1 MSDDELQAAKT
12 AYIRV
17 HGNEEGFDVAFSPGT
32 KVSEMTAAELL
43 QRLSISEPFA
53 VDDHLMSPDV
63 YHERLIENFLKMEEA
78 NFIETVDNGEFA
90 ACTDL
95 LLQCLDSQED
105 LQPARTPALV
115 LERCRRGGKTFMLSA
130 VARNLSETLKG
141 KDVYIVQISLNSV
154 TPYQPSETALNAIFS
169 RVAFFL
175 ANPKDRFPAFRKKYA
190 DFSSVGRW
198 LEQNHVVL
206 LIDELNVIPSNAKSY
221 DEMSAVLDFHV
232 AFKGGALLYSTHHRI
247 EQDLLRGRRQGSAS
261 KFSLRDH
268 RWMSIPRIET
278 EDQLIHKGTFQ
289 FGFWSAVL
297 RGRIPALICLDQFGI
312 ARYAVK
318 DGKMFEERQH
328 AMAAVHTGDAS
339 GFKPGRD
346 LFRSYSYHGKGT
358 QLLLWPPF
366 LIAQRSVLGKNCPPL
381 REILEHPEIN
391 EAKAFEALVE
401 LSVITRLL
409 SNSKNRHRFVPR
421 HQLATDDNSFD
432 ATEIMHVHKENEDIE
447 SLRKAVESAFPR
459 KTAGH
464 VRQVVA
470 IPLYDQ
476 FPKYDFF
483 LLHRRSRFQNWS
495 VMVGY
500 QCKTTRSYP
509 DKKHAAETKQVKMSV
524 WVEGKCPGSRSKNET
539 THGWEMMDD
548 AELQNFLGASF
559 YHALEHNSL

>member
-1 MSDDELQAAKT
+1 MSDDELEAAKT
-12 AYIRV
+12 AYIGL
-17 HGNEEGFDVAFSPGT
+17 HGNEEGFDKYFSPGT

-43 QRLSISEPFA
+43 QRLSISKPFA
-53 VDDHLMSPDV
+53 VDDHVMSPDV
-63 YHERLIENFLKMEEA
+63 YHERIAENFRKMEEA
-78 NFIETVDNGEFA
+78 NVIETVDNGEFA

-95 LLQCLDSQED
+95 LLQCLDSQDD
-105 LQPARTPALV
+105 LQPTRTPALV

-130 VARNLSETLKG
+130 VARNLAQTVKG
-141 KDVYIVQISLNSV
+141 KDVYIVQISLNGL

-169 RVAFFL
+169 RVAYFL
-175 ANPKDRFPAFRKKYA
+175 ANPKDRFPAFCKKYS

-206 LIDELNVIPSNAKSY
+206 LIDELNVIPCNAKGY

-232 AFKGGALLYSTHHRI
+232 ASKGGALLYSTHHRI
-247 EQDLLRGRRQGSAS
+247 EQDLLRGRRSAS
-261 KFSLRDH
+261 KLSLCDH

-297 RGRIPALICLDQFGI
+297 RARIPALICQDQFAI
-312 ARYAVK
+312 ARYGME
-318 DGKMFEERQH
+318 DGKMFEDRQI
-328 AMAAVHTGDAS
+328 ALAAVHTGDSS
-339 GFKPGRD
+339 GLKPGRD
-346 LFRSYSYHGKGT
+346 LFRSYSYHGKQGT

-366 LIAQRSVLGKNCPPL
+366 MIARQSVLGKNSLPL
-381 REILEHPEIN
+381 REILEHPEMN

-421 HQLATDDNSFD
+421 HPLVTDDNSLD

-459 KTAGH
+459 QTAVH

-495 VMVGY
+495 VTVGY
-500 QCKTTRSYP
+500 QCQTTPSYP
-509 DKKHAAETKQVKMSV
+509 DKTHAAETKQVKLSI

-559 YHALEHNSL
+559 YHALEQNNSL